1 MLTTTYHL
9 AVFTTSK
16 FHTVL
21 EVKKRPKYQNVKPF
35 KSEEKKTVSA
45 KLVILNGKQCQTATN
60 DNQNLFHLLFNE
72 QKEVGGLCI
81 AVPYI

>member
-35 KSEEKKTVSA
+35 KSEEKK
-45 KLVILNGKQCQTATN
+45 NGFSKASNIKRKTMS
-60 DNQNLFHLLFNE
+60 DGNQ
-72 QKEVGGLCI
+72 
-81 AVPYI
+81 